1 MKQNTKIKLIIV
13 EGRNDLLF
21 LNFLFKNFLQINLE
35 EKQLDE
41 KKSDKNSFY
50 LHHNKN
56 DEDIFID
63 IFIMQIQGLQS
74 EDVLF
79 ENIKLNIQ
87 KIIEGKESENQ
98 NLTFDL
104 NLIIDADDD
113 LSKRKDQ
120 IGNVFTELR
129 KLQNIK
135 IDKTEYFL
143 LPGAKKTGQ
152 LEDLIYESL
161 STLLTHDFNCFD
173 NFKKCMNQDSIKLKH
188 NKNDNFFSKLRLEY
202 YFAFF
207 ANKDND
213 TSCDMAKKLKFIEK
227 KIILTEEDEKKIT
240 LKKQNNYKVWQ
251 ICSKLSEQLSTFIG
265 KTLDVNHPPLEG
277 G

>member
-35 EKQLDE
+35 EKQSDK

-50 LHHNKN
+50 LYHNKN
-56 DEDIFID
+56 DEDIFV
-63 IFIMQIQGLQS
+63 MPIQGFQN
-74 EDVLF
+74 EGVLF

-87 KIIEGKESENQ
+87 NLASQ
-98 NLTFDL
+98 NPTFDL
-104 NLIIDADDD
+104 NLIIDADDN
-113 LSKRKDQ
+113 LSKRNEQVD
-120 IGNVFTELR
+120 NVFKKLR
-129 KLQNIK
+129 KLQNIE
-135 IDKTEYFL
+135 IDKTKYFL

-161 STLLTHDFNCFD
+161 STLKTPNFECFD
-173 NFKKCMNQDSIKLKH
+173 AFKECMNKPSLKSLH
-188 NKNDNFFSKLRLEY
+188 NKNDNFFSKLKLEC

-213 TSCDMAKKLKFIEK
+213 TSCDMAKKLKFIEE
-227 KIILTEEDEKKIT
+227 KIILTEEDKKKIA
-240 LKKQNNYKVWQ
+240 LKEQNKNKVYK
-251 ICSKLSEQLSTFIG
+251 ICSELIEQLSTFIG

>member
-50 LHHNKN
+50 LYHNKN
-56 DEDIFID
+56 DEDIFV
-63 IFIMQIQGLQS
+63 MPIQGFQN
-74 EDVLF
+74 EEVLF

-87 KIIEGKESENQ
+87 KLTSKNQ

-104 NLIIDADDD
+104 NLILDNDDS
-113 LSKRKDQ
+113 LSKREKQ
-120 IGNVFTELR
+120 IGNVFKKLR
-129 KLQNIK
+129 NLHDIK

-143 LPGAKKTGQ
+143 LPGAEKNGQ
-152 LEDLIYESL
+152 LEDLIYKCL
-161 STLLTHDFNCFD
+161 STLLTPDFKCFD
-173 NFKKCMNQDSIKLKH
+173 NFKECMNQPSIKLLYK
-188 NKNDNFFSKLRLEY
+188 KNDNFFSKLKLEY

-213 TSCDMAKKLKFIEK
+213 TSCDMAKKLKFIEE
-227 KIILTEEDEKKIT
+227 KIILTEKDEKK
-240 LKKQNNYKVWQ
+240 NKVRQ
-251 ICSKLSEQLSTFIG
+251 ICSELIKQLSTFIG

>member
-21 LNFLFKNFLQINLE
+21 LNFLFKNFLEINLE
-35 EKQLDE
+35 EKQLNE

-50 LHHNKN
+50 LYHNKN
-56 DEDIFID
+56 DED

-74 EDVLF
+74 VDVLS

-87 KIIEGKESENQ
+87 KIIGLKKSENQ

-113 LSKRKDQ
+113 LSKRKDE
-120 IGNVFTELR
+120 IGNVFKKLR
-129 KLQNIK
+129 DDDLSKRKDEIGNVFKKLRGLSNIK

-143 LPGAKKTGQ
+143 LPGAEKNGQ

-173 NFKKCMNQDSIKLKH
+173 NFKKCMNQDSIK
-188 NKNDNFFSKLRLEY
+188 
-202 YFAFF
+202 
-207 ANKDND
+207 
-213 TSCDMAKKLKFIEK
+213 KK
-227 KIILTEEDEKKIT
+227 
-240 LKKQNNYKVWQ
+240 
-251 ICSKLSEQLSTFIG
+251 
-265 KTLDVNHPPLEG
+265 
-277 G
+277 